1 MELREMSEACE
12 NQEKDLTLNT
22 DTANSPETSGTEA
35 AETVVTENN
44 SGEDNSAP
52 IVNNTQA
59 PEDNPAGKQVA
70 TDYSAL
76 DKQGLVAAL
85 EAQLQKPIES
95 IRDDV
100 NLIKVAFYSL
110 RNAELAAEK
119 EEFVANG
126 NEETAFA
133 PKSDPDEEKF
143 KELLNEIK
151 EKRAEYNAKQEAEKE
166 ENLKRKLAIIE
177 EIKSIVSDP
186 DNINKQYNRIQQL
199 QQERLLD
206 LGMMP
211 YMVSIR

>member
-151 EKRAEYNAKQEAEKE
+151 EKRAEYNAKQEAGIAPS
-166 ENLKRKLAIIE
+166 NTKLTFWELRPRLINHPSPPAPAKAAIVIVPTAATA
-177 EIKSIVSDP
+177 EILIP
-186 DNINKQYNRIQQL
+186 DII
-199 QQERLLD
+199 
-206 LGMMP
+206 
-211 YMVSIR
+211 